1 MPESEQLGWYRMIPN
16 HDVPSREVSP
26 SAAGLFNLS
35 LNFRSVAVMPVTG
48 KKNGPQPQGVAAA
61 GDAGAAASGV

>member
-26 SAAGLFNLS
+26 YFSDRPFFNLS
-35 LNFRSVAVMPVTG
+35 LNFRWVAVMLVTG
-48 KKNGPQPQGVAAA
+48 NLW
-61 GDAGAAASGV
+61 